1 MDNIQLQWRI
11 SMEASIRN
19 RLFHDAKQWMI
30 EAGEMIR
37 QQMHNPLEITTK
49 SHANDL
55 VTTLDR
61 EVEDFLVTNIKRK
74 YPSHSVLGEE
84 GYGDHLNSLDGCIWI
99 IDPIDGTMN
108 FVHQKRS
115 FAISIGIYDDGIGE
129 VGLILDVMSGVL
141 YSAKKNEGAYK
152 NNQKLP
158 RLNENLK
165 LEETV
170 LCLNHRWLLEN
181 SLVNKEAMER
191 LVKRVRGTRTYG
203 SAALEFAYV
212 AEGILGGYVSMS
224 LAPWDVAAGAIIVN
238 EVGGI
243 TTNIHGEPIHLLGTN
258 SILTCHPAIQHEIIH
273 GYFKA
278 NK

>member
-1 MDNIQLQWRI
+1 
-11 SMEASIRN
+11 S
-19 RLFHDAKQWMI
+19 
-30 EAGEMIR
+30 
-37 QQMHNPLEITTK
+37 
-49 SHANDL
+49 
-55 VTTLDR
+55 
-61 EVEDFLVTNIKRK
+61 
-74 YPSHSVLGEE
+74 
-84 GYGDHLNSLDGCIWI
+84 DHLNSLDGCIWI

-141 YSAKKNEGAYK
+141 YSAKKNEAAYK

-170 LCLNHRWLLEN
+170 LCLNHRWLLKN

-212 AEGILGGYVSMS
+212 AEGILG
-224 LAPWDVAAGAIIVN
+224 
-238 EVGGI
+238 
-243 TTNIHGEPIHLLGTN
+243 
-258 SILTCHPAIQHEIIH
+258 EI
-273 GYFKA
+273 GRASCRERVKKA
-278 NK
+278 